1 MSALREGRGDA
12 VVVETRVWDEVA
24 QVTHSMRRKEGLADY
39 RFFPEPDLPPLVI
52 EDATIEAV
60 QVGNG
65 EVLGGVRL
73 PLT

>member
-52 EDATIEAV
+52 EEATIEAI

-65 EVLGGVRL
+65 EVLGGCDL
-73 PLT
+73 P